1 MKKEEVLGI
10 LQDNGFVLD
19 EEKTI
24 AYGIQ
29 FLFRNGA
36 KVSVF
41 DKGTVTPQGQHIDQV
56 KVLLGLAVPTGNSS
70 ATATTIA
77 VRKKV
82 FVAYGHDPD
91 SRSQLEAMLR
101 RWDLDPLILDQL
113 PSEGQTIIEKLEKH
127 TSEAN
132 FAVVLATPDDIGFRA
147 GHEDEKAHRARQNV
161 VLELGMM
168 LSKLGRKNVAIL
180 LKQQE
185 NMERP
190 SERIFGAGFPI
201 IRDLWKPASV
211 ACAVRTK
218 WVWLMLEAT
227 GTCRTLC

>member
-19 EEKTI
+19 EEKAI

-29 FLFRNGA
+29 FIFRNGA

-41 DKGTVTPQGQHIDQV
+41 DKGTVAPQGQHIDKV
-56 KVLLGLAVPTGNSS
+56 KGLLGLAAPNGNSS
-70 ATATTIA
+70 TAVTTIA

-82 FVAYGHDPD
+82 FVVYGHDPD

-132 FAVVLATPDDIGFRA
+132 FAVILATPDDIGFRA
-147 GHEDEKAHRARQNV
+147 GHEDEKAFRARQNV

-168 LSKLGRKNVAIL
+168 LSKLGRKSVAIL

-190 SERIFGAGFPI
+190 SDIQGLIYIPFKDSVTDGAVLLAKEMAAQGYKI
-201 IRDLWKPASV
+201 DIGKL
-211 ACAVRTK
+211 
-218 WVWLMLEAT
+218 
-227 GTCRTLC
+227 

>member
-19 EEKTI
+19 EEKAI

-29 FLFRNGA
+29 FIFRNGA

-41 DKGTVTPQGQHIDQV
+41 DKGTVAPQGQHIDKV
-56 KVLLGLAVPTGNSS
+56 KGLLGLAAPNGNSS
-70 ATATTIA
+70 TAVTTIA

-82 FVAYGHDPD
+82 FVVYGHVPD
-91 SRSQLEAMLR
+91 SRAQLEAMLR

-132 FAVVLATPDDIGFRA
+132 FAVILATPDDIGFRA
-147 GHEDEKAHRARQNV
+147 C
-161 VLELGMM
+161 
-168 LSKLGRKNVAIL
+168 L
-180 LKQQE
+180 LYTS
-185 NMERP
+185 RC
-190 SERIFGAGFPI
+190 
-201 IRDLWKPASV
+201 V
-211 ACAVRTK
+211 
-218 WVWLMLEAT
+218 
-227 GTCRTLC
+227 